1 MKFCT
6 NCGSSLDDR
15 AVFCT
20 NCGTML
26 SQDSPSESTPAE
38 NAPRSPY
45 PTSAPAG
52 ETTVLSE
59 CQMPAG
65 ETTVLSECQ
74 IPSYSNRPA
83 SAQQTT
89 PRPASAPA
97 YSAPAPRRAATATS
111 AKKQPSPLPIKLL
124 CIFLS
129 FVFCVVLA
137 TASTLGIARGALAP
151 EKLEDTLSSVKLD
164 DVEKLTVKDGDKEIP
179 VSKYILDFCDKEVR
193 EKYDLDEDKVMKVL
207 KKTKANEFVGDV
219 LGDYAAYFVEGEELR
234 ELDSD
239 RVINWI
245 RENERE
251 IENVIEY
258 EFTEDDYKE
267 LRTQLDDS
275 EVMKSLSV
283 EQLENSSGAGISV
296 AGNVRNGMSVVA
308 YIAIIVLAA
317 ALALLITLINR
328 RKLRALF
335 TYVTVSL
342 TVVGGF
348 FLLLTGA
355 LYVAF
360 GMLLPSLA
368 STLLSGFIA
377 AMLLRGGIMFGVGL
391 IASVIHKLVFD
402 SKFKSVS

>member
-20 NCGTML
+20 NCGTRL
-26 SQDSPSESTPAE
+26 SQDAPSESEPSENTPH
-38 NAPRSPY
+38 SPY

-59 CQMPAG
+59 CQLPAG

-74 IPSYSNRPA
+74 IPAYNSSPAFGQQTPPGTA
-83 SAQQTT
+83 SAT
-89 PRPASAPA
+89 A
-97 YSAPAPRRAATATS
+97 YSAQTPYRAAAAPS

-164 DVEKLTVKDGDKEIP
+164 DVEKLTVKDGDKEVP
-179 VSKYILDFCDKEVR
+179 VSKYILDFCDEEVK

-245 RENERE
+245 RENERD

-267 LRTQLDDS
+267 LRAQLDDS
-275 EVMKSLSV
+275 EVMKSLSA
-283 EQLENSSGAGISV
+283 EELENSSGTGISV

-342 TVVGGF
+342 AVVGGF

-355 LYVAF
+355 LYIVS
-360 GMLLPSLA
+360 GMVLPSIA
-368 STLLSGFIA
+368 GTLLSGFTT
-377 AMLLRGGIMFGVGL
+377 AMLLRGGIMLGVGL
-391 IASVIHKLVFD
+391 IASVVYKLVFD
-402 SKFKSVS
+402 SKFKSAS